1 MLEKEEGITRWMF
14 KNWGLGQR
22 VLGDL
27 LQEFS
32 SRPPLPVAEYRLTHT
47 GTQHT
52 AHACVCMAWPPL
64 TSAATRCMPRSS
76 SCFLGKGG
84 WNGCVDA

>member
-1 MLEKEEGITRWMF
+1 MEFEPRELSFRNPAERGLRIMPEKEEGIIRWMF

-52 AHACVCMAWPPL
+52 LVCAW
-64 TSAATRCMPRSS
+64 
-76 SCFLGKGG
+76 LGLR
-84 WNGCVDA
+84 